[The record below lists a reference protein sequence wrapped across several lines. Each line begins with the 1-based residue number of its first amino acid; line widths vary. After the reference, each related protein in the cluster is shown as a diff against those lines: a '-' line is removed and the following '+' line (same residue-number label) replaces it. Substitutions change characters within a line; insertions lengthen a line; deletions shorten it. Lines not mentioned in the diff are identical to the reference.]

1 VGGGSTGRPAAGPRE
16 GAGQACDHAAT
27 VGSESKGTHQLLDIL
42 VIGAGPAGTAAA
54 ITAARHGRA
63 VAVVD
68 RATFPRDKTC
78 GDGLTTEAL
87 RHLAALGLDPGGVAS
102 WAPVAD
108 VVLHSPSGR
117 VATLPFPRG
126 HGALGAV
133 ATRRDL
139 DAALVDLARSAGAD
153 VVEGRALVGLAAT
166 ADEVTATFADGA
178 KLTARWLVAA
188 DGMFSDVR
196 RLVDPAAPP
205 YKGEMHAFRQYF
217 RGWTGDQIH
226 VLFEDDIL
234 PGYVWVFPLAGDRA
248 NVGFGIHRRPGV
260 TTRHLARL
268 WPDLLARPSVRRVLG
283 DAEPEAPHRAW
294 PIPAAVEDRPLTSG
308 RVLFVGDAASATDP
322 LTGEGI
328 AQALATGTWAAEAV
342 AAAGPAAATAYERR
356 VRRELARD
364 LRFAGRLTAILG
376 HPVGCRASIRAA
388 DLTPWTRRSFA
399 RWLFEDYPRALLLT
413 PDRWRPGAFG
423 GTGGPAMPTT
433 RVPAPRSV

>member
-1 VGGGSTGRPAAGPRE
+1 
-16 GAGQACDHAAT
+16 
-27 VGSESKGTHQLLDIL
+27 LLDLL

-54 ITAARHGRA
+54 LTAARLGHA

-78 GDGLTTEAL
+78 GDGLTTDAL
-87 RHLAALGLDPGGVAS
+87 RLLHELGLAPSAVAS

-126 HGALGAV
+126 RGAFGAV

-139 DAALVDLARSAGAD
+139 DAALVALVRTAG
-153 VVEGRALVGLAAT
+153 VPVEEGRALVGLAQT
-166 ADEVTATFADGA
+166 ADAVTATFADGE
-178 KLTARWLVAA
+178 TTSARWLVAA

-196 RLVDPAAPP
+196 RLVDPTAPP

-217 RGWTGDQIH
+217 RGWTGDQVH

-234 PGYVWVFPLAGDRA
+234 PGYVWVFPLADGRA

-268 WPDLLARPSVRRVLG
+268 WPELLQRPAVRRVLG
-283 DAEPEAPHRAW
+283 GAEPEAAHRAW
-294 PIPAAVEDRPLTSG
+294 PIPAAISGRPLTAD
-308 RVLFVGDAASATDP
+308 RVLFVGDAAAATDP

-328 AQALATGTWAAEAV
+328 AQALATGMWAAEAV
-342 AAAGPAAATAYERR
+342 AFAGPAAGAAYERR
-356 VRRELARD
+356 VGRGLARD
-364 LRFAGRLTAILG
+364 LRFARRLTAVLG
-376 HPVGCRASIRAA
+376 HPTGCRGAIRAA
-388 DLTPWTRRSFA
+388 DLTPWTRRNFA
-399 RWLFEDYPRALLLT
+399 RWLFEDYPRALVLT
-413 PDRWRPGAFG
+413 PDRWHRGMWG
-423 GTGGPAMPTT
+423 GSGVG
-433 RVPAPRSV
+433 V